1 MHFLVRFCAQDVKRI
16 NNGKTN
22 STFDCKW
29 KPIKNEMSRAKRV
42 KEQKDG
48 EKSYEIVKRGKMQQE
63 IEKMQ
68 ISFI

>member
-1 MHFLVRFCAQDVKRI
+1 M
-16 NNGKTN
+16 KTY
-22 STFDCKW
+22 K
-29 KPIKNEMSRAKRV
+29 KNEMSRAKRV

-68 ISFI
+68 ISFIKQISQA